1 MSKSLSELT
10 GWLEQDEADSRSY
23 RAERL
28 QSLLDIFS
36 VNEAEVMFQGGM
48 TSHSIYMELR
58 LAFIHGLFLTTL
70 ILTIACIEQELAGA
84 LYARGLNRASR
95 DTLDNLLRQ
104 ASTHGEIDQTLFQ
117 EIDTLK
123 NLRNATA
130 HYRPPLHETSAVGR
144 ALQKNEPV
152 FELSVKDA
160 VFALKV
166 LAAFINRHRC

>member
-1 MSKSLSELT
+1 M
-10 GWLEQDEADSRSY
+10 RSFMDY
-23 RAERL
+23 
-28 QSLLDIFS
+28 F
-36 VNEAEVMFQGGM
+36 
-48 TSHSIYMELR
+48 
-58 LAFIHGLFLTTL
+58 
-70 ILTIACIEQELAGA
+70 LTIACIEQELAGA

-95 DTLDNLLRQ
+95 DTLDNLVRQ

-130 HYRPPLHETSAVGR
+130 HYRPLLHETSAVGR